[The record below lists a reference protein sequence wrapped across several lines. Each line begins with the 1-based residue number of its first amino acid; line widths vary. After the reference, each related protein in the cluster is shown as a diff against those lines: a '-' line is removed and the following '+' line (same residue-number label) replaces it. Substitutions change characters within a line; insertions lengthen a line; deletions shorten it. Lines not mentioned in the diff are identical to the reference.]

1 MRKELNWKIGVKADG
16 LHYWL
21 TIDGLKQGDGA
32 LPIMFK
38 DLPEAVKIGS
48 RWHSVNLIDA
58 ATVAVWLV
66 RDGYPD
72 LMVCEW
78 KS

>member
-1 MRKELNWKIGVKADG
+1 MKKELKWKIEVKADN
-16 LHYWL
+16 LRYWL
-21 TIDGLKQGDGA
+21 TIDGLKQGDEA
-32 LPIMFK
+32 KPIMFK

-48 RWHSVNLIDA
+48 HWHNVNLIA
-58 ATVAVWLV
+58 AAKVAVWLV